1 MHLVLIFFLAEGRER
16 LSRHL
21 GRIAMVLVAM
31 PMCRD
36 YDGGGG
42 GHGRKRKKPRPL
54 WNVVLDV
61 CTYLHRYRTTKDISL
76 PFRVIP
82 LVREVGK
89 TRMEV
94 KVVLKS
100 NFKPSILG
108 QKIEVCVYYLVQI
121 LKGRSSLW
129 PEVDLAY
136 ILNKIC
142 SYLAS
147 QLIEIVSNIFQV
159 Y

>member
-1 MHLVLIFFLAEGRER
+1 MEGSER
-16 LSRHL
+16 NPDH
-21 GRIAMVLVAM
+21 
-31 PMCRD
+31 CE
-36 YDGGGG
+36 
-42 GHGRKRKKPRPL
+42 
-54 WNVVLDV
+54 NVGLDV

-108 QKIEVCVYYLVQI
+108 QKIEVCVYYRVQI
-121 LKGRSSLW
+121 LKGRSSPW
-129 PEVDLAY
+129 PKVDLAY

-142 SYLAS
+142 SYLA
-147 QLIEIVSNIFQV
+147 LIGIISNIFQV
-159 Y
+159 H